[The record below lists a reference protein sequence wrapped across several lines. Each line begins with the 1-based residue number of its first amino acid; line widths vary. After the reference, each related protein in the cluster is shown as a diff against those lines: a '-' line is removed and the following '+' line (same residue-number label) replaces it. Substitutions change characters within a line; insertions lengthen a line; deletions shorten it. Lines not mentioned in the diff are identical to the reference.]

1 MMDSEVI
8 VGLFTLGGTLLGFLT
23 NYGIERLR
31 AKNDNRLHISSVN
44 YDIKIKAYKDLSDA
58 FYKMLT
64 DVYSIIPSGV
74 IQLPHFD
81 LSATSEK
88 KAYEQGLYERANV
101 SHQTALT
108 TLYSNVPFIPKEH
121 YEKYNAIVGMAHKQI
136 FLYGNRFNT
145 VDLLSYEKKSILKPE
160 DYDRTAEMIRLFE
173 ELNKELRE
181 YINNIEVDKN
191 EKTGSTANR

>member
-1 MMDSEVI
+1 MDSEVI

-31 AKNDNRLHISSVN
+31 AKNDNKLYISSVN

-58 FYKMLT
+58 FYKMLM
-64 DVYSIIPSGV
+64 DVYSIIPSGD
-74 IQLPHFD
+74 IQLPHFKPNAN
-81 LSATSEK
+81 LEK
-88 KAYEQGLYERANV
+88 AAYEQGLYKKANE

-108 TLYSNVPFIPKEH
+108 TLYSNAPFIPKEH
-121 YEKYNAIVGMAHKQI
+121 YERYNAIVAMAHKQI

-145 VDLLSYEKKSILKPE
+145 GDMFSYEKRSILKPE

-173 ELNKELRE
+173 ELNKELRD
-181 YINNIEVDKN
+181 YINNIEVN
-191 EKTGSTANR
+191 EKTKSTVSR